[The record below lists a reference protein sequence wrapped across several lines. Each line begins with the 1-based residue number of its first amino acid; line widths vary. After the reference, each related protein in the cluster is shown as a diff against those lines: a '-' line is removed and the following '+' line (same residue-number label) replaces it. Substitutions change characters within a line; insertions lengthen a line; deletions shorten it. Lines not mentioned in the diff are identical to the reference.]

1 MFRKATTFLVVV
13 SFSLGMLACG
23 GPEEPSYE
31 PPKLSDP
38 RIDRQSCE
46 PAADAPRLRNVA
58 VAWPRSVR
66 VGPCGELVWR
76 ARKDGGMVYYA
87 ASDASPVAMPDAVDN
102 ITDFGFAPI
111 HIDGQRI
118 LLASHRRV
126 YLAEEGEIVQE
137 WETGDVGTAS
147 AILPPTLGPIPETD
161 AFWACSE
168 TGGLQRLD
176 AEGVTDLAPDFSAS
190 HSPCRSLDVSWD
202 AIAYR
207 TQDDRIGVV
216 QLSTGARHTFDHPFF
231 PLRAEDED
239 GQRKR
244 DVIRVSPDGSFVLHA
259 ERPVNEAGH
268 VILSQQSEIAVLPV
282 GGLPTRIPGKLDEPR
297 QLDSL
302 ILRMENPWMSRG
314 LVSSF
319 PVMVMHTCS
328 ALASP
333 STSRT
338 RAPSPCGGSTSS

>member
-1 MFRKATTFLVVV
+1 MTLTAT
-13 SFSLGMLACG
+13 
-23 GPEEPSYE
+23 
-31 PPKLSDP
+31 
-38 RIDRQSCE
+38 
-46 PAADAPRLRNVA
+46 PAAGAAFASWSEDCAGTNPTCTLSMTQDRVAKANFLPGQLLTVQKYAETRGLGTVTSSPARLA
-58 VAWPRSVR
+58 VA
-66 VGPCGELVWR
+66 R
-76 ARKDGGMVYYA
+76 ALYA
-87 ASDASPVAMPDAVDN
+87 ALEAGKHGDDLRTLFTPDAVVVERPNLLKPAGATSGLEDMVKAASA
-102 ITDFGFAPI
+102 GAS
-111 HIDGQRI
+111 
-118 LLASHRRV
+118 LLAWQKYEVR
-126 YLAEEGEIVQE
+126 
-137 WETGDVGTAS
+137 S
-147 AILPPTLGPIPETD
+147 AIEQGPLAVLRLTWTAKIARDAGPFRKCQKLTAHIAQFVETRD
-161 AFWACSE
+161 GLVAGIE
-168 TGGLQRLD
+168 TFD
-176 AEGVTDLAPDFSAS
+176 CYEA
-190 HSPCRSLDVSWD
+190 
-202 AIAYR
+202 
-207 TQDDRIGVV
+207 V